1 MAIEYGKKTNA
12 ELIEIL
18 KSRALPHTGK
28 KAELVARLQDAD
40 KADANKL
47 KSAAPAKVDTADDVI
62 DWDDDATPAETPAET
77 KTTAASNPAV
87 MAASSKGKAVNPAT
101 IPNQKVDIDPSTT
114 HDLKV
119 ASEGGPRQ
127 KVAETADAVRTPQG
141 GGANGATSGTPEEPA
156 AKPAVDYSM
165 GLASTDL
172 DAELAKRKARAAK
185 FGTVEDASSALK
197 EAQKALE
204 RAKRFGTTGEDGPSV
219 GVKGL
224 DEALPS
230 ERPRKRGRGDEGDNA
245 QRGKRRDLPGRG
257 RGRVGRGTRRGGR
270 NGSSNDERA
279 VNSGNKP
286 GWSEMDAVA
295 LAERKKRFG

>member
-1 MAIEYGKKTNA
+1 MATEYSKKTNA

-18 KSRALPHTGK
+18 KSRSLPHTGK
-28 KAELVARLQDAD
+28 KAELVARLLDAD

-47 KSAAPAKVDTADDVI
+47 KPAAPAKADTAEDVI
-62 DWDDDATPAETPAET
+62 DWDDDATPAETPADA
-77 KTTAASNPAV
+77 KTTAESNSAV
-87 MAASSKGKAVNPAT
+87 TIAGVKGKAANAAA
-101 IPNQKVDIDPSTT
+101 IPKQKIDIDPSTT

-119 ASEGGPRQ
+119 VSTGGPRP
-127 KVAETADAVRTPQG
+127 KLTKAADDVHSPQG
-141 GGANGATSGTPEEPA
+141 DGTNGAASGTVDKPA
-156 AKPAVDYSM
+156 EKAAVDYSM

-185 FGTVEDASSALK
+185 FGIVEDDSSALK

-204 RAKRFGTTGEDGPSV
+204 RAQRFGTTTEGGSSV

-230 ERPRKRGRGDEGDNA
+230 ERRRKRGRVDDGDNA
-245 QRGKRRDLPGRG
+245 QRGKRRDFSGRG
-257 RGRVGRGTRRGGR
+257 RGRMGRGIRRGGR
-270 NGSSNDERA
+270 NGSANDGQA
-279 VNSGNKP
+279 GSGGSRP
-286 GWSEMDAVA
+286 GWSEMDALA